1 MTALP
6 RRFCA
11 QESAAIGDPLVGTA
25 AHAERNLLISWPRAK
40 WLRSLRQ
47 ASDMPEEIS
56 ALIEDIATNS
66 RRINLIHRQGQ
77 PSHLHRIFLMPECRS
92 HDVPRAELTAFLHA
106 LREGTSLERW
116 ESGAVQGSMILC
128 CTHGKKDKCCA
139 KFGYRTYKA
148 IVDEASRHDHPF
160 DVWESTHLG
169 GCRLAASAVVF
180 PQLRKYGR
188 IGIDDIP
195 HLLQAEASDQPY
207 LPCYRGDS
215 RLAPPEQCAQVAAF
229 EWLQAQGM
237 KAIVDVDRENA
248 TAEGNRLSVPVRWQD
263 AQRQGWLTVTCV
275 ETELIRHD
283 TCADYE
289 SDGATASKVWRA
301 TQVNVLD
308 SVAQG
313 QHFV

>member
-11 QESAAIGDPLVGTA
+11 EESAAIGDPLIGTA

-40 WLRSLRQ
+40 WLHSLRE
-47 ASDMPEEIS
+47 ASDMPVEVS
-56 ALIEDIATNS
+56 TAIEDIAANG
-66 RRINLIHRQGQ
+66 RRVNLIHRQGQ
-77 PSHLHRIFLMPECRS
+77 SSHLHRIFLMPECQGYE
-92 HDVPRAELTAFLHA
+92 VPREELATFLHA
-106 LREGTSLERW
+106 LRSGTSHAHWQTGTVE
-116 ESGAVQGSMILC
+116 GSMILC

-139 KFGYRTYKA
+139 KFGFRTYKA
-148 IVDEASRHDHPF
+148 IADEARRHEHPF

-195 HLLQAEASDQPY
+195 HLLRAEASGQPY

-215 RLAPPEQCAQVAAF
+215 RLAPVEQCAQVAAL
-229 EWLQAQGM
+229 EWLHARGIT
-237 KAIVDVDRENA
+237 AGVYVESDSS
-248 TAEGNRLSVPVRWQD
+248 TAEGNRLNVPVRWQD
-263 AQRQGWLTVTCV
+263 AQRQGRLVVSCI
-275 ETELIRHD
+275 ESELIRHD

-289 SDGATASKVWRA
+289 GDGATPSNVWRA
-301 TQVNVLD
+301 TQVMPQVGVTRNV
-308 SVAQG
+308 
-313 QHFV
+313 